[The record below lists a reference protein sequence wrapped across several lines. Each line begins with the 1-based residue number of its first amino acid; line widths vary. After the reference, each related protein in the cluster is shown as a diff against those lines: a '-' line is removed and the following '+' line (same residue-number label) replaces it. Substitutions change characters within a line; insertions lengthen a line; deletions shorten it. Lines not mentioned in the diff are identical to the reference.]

1 LIESQDTF
9 CEEMYNLDND
19 SFLNSL
25 ETVNVPSSY
34 WNSRNCDSDVWRGK
48 KNVQVIENCGIRR
61 NKSAIEKKNLST
73 ALSIKTVTD
82 EVKLFVF
89 M

>member
-1 LIESQDTF
+1 LSSEFQDTF

-34 WNSRNCDSDVWRGK
+34 WIHDGRNCDSDV
-48 KNVQVIENCGIRR
+48 
-61 NKSAIEKKNLST
+61 
-73 ALSIKTVTD
+73 
-82 EVKLFVF
+82 
-89 M
+89 